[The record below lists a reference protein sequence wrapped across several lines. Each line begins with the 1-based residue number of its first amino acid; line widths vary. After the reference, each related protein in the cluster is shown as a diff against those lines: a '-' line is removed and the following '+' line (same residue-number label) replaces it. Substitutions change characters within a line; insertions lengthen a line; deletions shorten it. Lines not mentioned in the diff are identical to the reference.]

1 MKVKVVLELDKRQVN
16 EIAINAIERMM
27 NNAIENARY
36 VMAHAPRNGY
46 DAERASIN
54 EVDFEELKPT
64 IRLVWTRVQDALY
77 RLNAGLPTQEEEDV

>member
-1 MKVKVVLELDKRQVN
+1 MKIRIVLELDKRQMH
-16 EIAINAIERMM
+16 EIAINAIERVM

-36 VMAHAPRNGY
+36 VVAHAPRDSY

-64 IRLVWTRVQDALY
+64 IRLIWTRVQDALF
-77 RLNAGLPTQEEEDV
+77 RQNAGLPTQEEDNL